1 MCAPLKM
8 SEHKSSW
15 ADSFMS
21 MPTAAAAIYAPR
33 HPDMLHT
40 VHKAPCF
47 VPAVTAQDDDTN
59 CILTICNLRN
69 PAMVK
74 AQRLS
79 KDSRAV
85 AHYSQ
90 ESIAKCKSKS
100 LRLSWRSYPAFRAP
114 WLLSQF
120 PALGILSLHIIT
132 TSIVISIKLACW
144 HPLLSVLLP
153 LNALCSILTY
163 QRQPDHGL

>member
-1 MCAPLKM
+1 
-8 SEHKSSW
+8 
-15 ADSFMS
+15 MS
-21 MPTAAAAIYAPR
+21 MPTAAAAIYVPR

-40 VHKAPCF
+40 VHKARCF
-47 VPAVTAQDDDTN
+47 VNAQDDDTN
-59 CILTICNLRN
+59 CIPTICNLRN

-74 AQRLS
+74 AQTLS

-114 WLLSQF
+114 WALSQF
-120 PALGILSLHIIT
+120 PALSILSLHIIT
-132 TSIVISIKLACW
+132 TSIMISIKMACW
-144 HPLLSVLLP
+144 QPLLSVLLP
-153 LNALCSILTY
+153 LIALCSILTY
-163 QRQPDHGL
+163 KRQPHHGALKAFSAPLRRCTFMYKQ